1 MSQNPALPEENTEEI
16 KTTRTRRTRKTAK
29 DAGEPPAEEKKTVRR
44 RKSVSSTAEDAP
56 LTGEGEEKKVVMR
69 LTCERELQDWE
80 YDAVYDYYDTETVGA
95 LVDSIEE
102 EDGHYDPVWVVTFP
116 FAEEQDVMEQK
127 LTDILD
133 AHKEELLSVY
143 EAIKD
148 KEDDYRGE

>member
-1 MSQNPALPEENTEEI
+1 MEETVI
-16 KTTRTRRTRKTAK
+16 VIMLK
-29 DAGEPPAEEKKTVRR
+29 DAETGFLEKELGAYSISENSKLIFNIY
-44 RKSVSSTAEDAP
+44 A
-56 LTGEGEEKKVVMR
+56 EGEEKKVIMR
-69 LTCERELQDWE
+69 LSCDKELQDWE
-80 YDAVYDYYDTETVGA
+80 YDAVYDYYDTETVGK

-116 FAEEQDVMEQK
+116 FLEEQEKMEQK
-127 LTDILD
+127 LTELLS

>member
-1 MSQNPALPEENTEEI
+1 MEETVI
-16 KTTRTRRTRKTAK
+16 VIMLK
-29 DAGEPPAEEKKTVRR
+29 DAETGFLEKELGAYSISENGELIFNIYA
-44 RKSVSSTAEDAP
+44 
-56 LTGEGEEKKVVMR
+56 EGEEKKVVLR

-95 LVDSIEE
+95 LVDSMEE

-127 LTDILD
+127 LTDILA

-148 KEDDYRGE
+148 KEDDYCGE

>member
-1 MSQNPALPEENTEEI
+1 MEETVI
-16 KTTRTRRTRKTAK
+16 VIMLK
-29 DAGEPPAEEKKTVRR
+29 DAETGFLEKELGAYSLSENGELIFNIYA
-44 RKSVSSTAEDAP
+44 
-56 LTGEGEEKKVVMR
+56 EGEEKKVTMR
-69 LTCERELQDWE
+69 LTCDRELQDWE

-116 FAEEQDVMEQK
+116 FAEKQDVMEEK
-127 LTDILD
+127 LTAILG

-148 KEDDYRGE
+148 KEDDYREE

>member
-1 MSQNPALPEENTEEI
+1 MEETVI
-16 KTTRTRRTRKTAK
+16 VIMLK
-29 DAGEPPAEEKKTVRR
+29 DAETGFLEKELGAYSISENGELIFNIYA
-44 RKSVSSTAEDAP
+44 
-56 LTGEGEEKKVVMR
+56 EGEEKIVVMR

-80 YDAVYDYYDTETVGA
+80 YDVVYDYYDTETVGA

-116 FAEEQDVMEQK
+116 FAEEQDVMERK

>member
-1 MSQNPALPEENTEEI
+1 MEETVI
-16 KTTRTRRTRKTAK
+16 VIMLK
-29 DAGEPPAEEKKTVRR
+29 DAETGFLEKELGAYSISENGELIFNIYA
-44 RKSVSSTAEDAP
+44 
-56 LTGEGEEKKVVMR
+56 EGEEKKVVMR

-95 LVDSIEE
+95 WVDSIEE

-133 AHKEELLSVY
+133 AHKEELFSVY

>member
-1 MSQNPALPEENTEEI
+1 MEDTVIVIMLKDAETGFLEKEMGAYSLPENGSLIFNIYAENEG
-16 KTTRTRRTRKTAK
+16 K
-29 DAGEPPAEEKKTVRR
+29 D
-44 RKSVSSTAEDAP
+44 
-56 LTGEGEEKKVVMR
+56 VVLR
-69 LTCERELQDWE
+69 LSCDRELQDWE

-116 FAEEQDVMEQK
+116 FAEEQDVMEEK
-127 LTDILD
+127 LTAILD

-148 KEDDYRGE
+148 KEDDYREE

>member
-1 MSQNPALPEENTEEI
+1 MEETVI
-16 KTTRTRRTRKTAK
+16 VIMLK
-29 DAGEPPAEEKKTVRR
+29 DAETGFLEKELGAYSISENGELIFNIYA
-44 RKSVSSTAEDAP
+44 
-56 LTGEGEEKKVVMR
+56 EGEEKKVVLR

-95 LVDSIEE
+95 LVDSMEE

-127 LTDILD
+127 LTEILE

-148 KEDDYRGE
+148 KEDDYREE

>member
-1 MSQNPALPEENTEEI
+1 MEETVIVIMLKDAQTGFLEKELGAYSLPEN
-16 KTTRTRRTRKTAK
+16 
-29 DAGEPPAEEKKTVRR
+29 GELLFNIYA
-44 RKSVSSTAEDAP
+44 
-56 LTGEGEEKKVVMR
+56 EGEEKRVVMR
-69 LTCERELQDWE
+69 LGCERELQDWE

-116 FAEEQDVMEQK
+116 FSEEQEKMEQK
-127 LTDILD
+127 LAEILA
-133 AHKEELLSVY
+133 AHQEELLSVY